1 MRVILDGTMAV
12 FAATGAVLLVVLLL
26 YAAAYP
32 E

>member
-1 MRVILDGTMAV
+1 MILDGTMAV
-12 FAATGAVLLVVLLL
+12 FAATGALLFVVLLL